1 MANNFPPLSLHCT
14 YQRDIFLLPN
24 KTTKRIKPRTLLIK
38 RIIIDKR
45 GTEIIKNKRHLCHV

>member
-45 GTEIIKNKRHLCHV
+45 GTEIIKNK